1 MTKIDFMG
9 KRKYFYIVSILV
21 MVIGLISYLV
31 QGFNYDIDFTGGT
44 VLEINLHKVPTAQE
58 ISELEKLT
66 KKITGTQTP
75 IVRKVEDGKKIM
87 INAHE
92 VHGKKKSELSK
103 ETRDKL
109 FGEIAKRYNLKK
121 EDLISYQNV
130 GAVVSSE
137 LKSQAIWAVVIAS
150 VLMLIYI
157 AIRFE
162 FRFGTTAV
170 AALIHDLLIVL
181 TVYTLFRIPLNS
193 TFIAAILT
201 VLGYSIND
209 TIVVF
214 DRIRENRRIAGK
226 MELKDLVNLSMNQTI
241 GRSIAT
247 AMSVI
252 IVLVVLYIMGVQAIK
267 EFAFPLLIGV
277 ISGTYSSIFIAT
289 ALWFDW
295 ELSTRKKKLQAKP
308 KRA

>member
-1 MTKIDFMG
+1 MTNIDFMG
-9 KRKYFYIVSILV
+9 KRKYFYVLSILV
-21 MVIGLISYLV
+21 MIIGLISYII

-44 VLEINLHKVPTAQE
+44 VLEINLHKVPSAAE
-58 ISELEKLT
+58 ITDLEKLT
-66 KKITGTQTP
+66 KQITGTQTP

-92 VHGKKKSELSK
+92 VHGKKRTELSK

-109 FGEIAKRYNLKK
+109 FNAIAKKYNLKK
-121 EDLISYQNV
+121 EDLVSYQNV

-150 VLMLIYI
+150 ILMLIYI

-162 FRFGTTAV
+162 FKFGTTAV
-170 AALIHDLLIVL
+170 AALLHDILIML

-201 VLGYSIND
+201 VVGYSIND

-214 DRIRENRRIAGK
+214 DRIRENRRIQGK
-226 MELKDLVNLSMNQTI
+226 MDLKDLVNLSMNQTI
-241 GRSIAT
+241 GRSLSTTAT
-247 AMSVI
+247 VI
-252 IVLVVLYIMGVQAIK
+252 IVLFVLYLMGVQSIK
-267 EFAFPLLIGV
+267 EFALPLLIG
-277 ISGTYSSIFIAT
+277 ITSGTYSSIFIAT

-295 ELSTRKKKLQAKP
+295 ERSTRKKLQAKP

>member
-9 KRKYFYIVSILV
+9 KRKYFYVLSILI
-21 MVIGLISYLV
+21 MLIGLVSYFI

-44 VLEINLHKVPTAQE
+44 VLEINLHKVPTAAE

-66 KKITGTQTP
+66 KQITGTQTP

-92 VHGKKKSELSK
+92 VHGKKKTELSK
-103 ETRDKL
+103 ETRGKL
-109 FGEIAKRYNLKK
+109 FNAIAQKYNLKK
-121 EDLISYQNV
+121 EDLISFQNV
-130 GAVVSSE
+130 GAVISSE
-137 LKSQAIWAVVIAS
+137 LKSQAIWAVIIAS
-150 VLMLIYI
+150 LLMLIYI

-162 FRFGTTAV
+162 LRFGTTAIV
-170 AALIHDLLIVL
+170 ALLHDLLIML

-201 VLGYSIND
+201 VVGYSIND

-214 DRIRENRRIAGK
+214 DRIRENRRVVGK
-226 MELKDLVNLSMNQTI
+226 MELKELVNLSMNQTI
-241 GRSIAT
+241 GRSLSTSAT
-247 AMSVI
+247 VI
-252 IVLVVLYIMGVQAIK
+252 IVLFVLYFMGVQSIK
-267 EFAFPLLIGV
+267 EFALPLLIGI

-295 ELSTRKKKLQAKP
+295 EKSSRSKLQP
-308 KRA
+308 KTKKA

>member
-1 MTKIDFMG
+1 MTNIDFMG
-9 KRKYFYIVSILV
+9 KRKFFYVLSILV
-21 MVIGLISYLV
+21 MVIGLVSYII

-44 VLEINLHKVPTAQE
+44 VLEINLHKVPSAAE
-58 ISELEKLT
+58 IADLEKLT
-66 KKITGTQTP
+66 KQITGTQTP

-92 VHGKKKSELSK
+92 VHGKKRTELSK

-109 FGEIAKRYNLKK
+109 FDAIAKKYNLKK
-121 EDLISYQNV
+121 EDLVSYQNV

-137 LKSQAIWAVVIAS
+137 LESQAIWAVVIAS
-150 VLMLIYI
+150 ILMLIYI

-162 FRFGTTAV
+162 FKFGTTAV
-170 AALIHDLLIVL
+170 AALLHDILIML

-201 VLGYSIND
+201 VVGYSIND

-214 DRIRENRRIAGK
+214 DRIRENRRIQGK
-226 MELKDLVNLSMNQTI
+226 MDLKDLVNLSMNQTI
-241 GRSIAT
+241 GRSLSTAAT
-247 AMSVI
+247 VI
-252 IVLVVLYIMGVQAIK
+252 IVLFVLYLMGVQSIK
-267 EFAFPLLIGV
+267 EFALPLLIGV
-277 ISGTYSSIFIAT
+277 TSGIYSSIFIAT

-295 ELSTRKKKLQAKP
+295 ERSTRKKLQTKP

>member
-1 MTKIDFMG
+1 MI
-9 KRKYFYIVSILV
+9 
-21 MVIGLISYLV
+21 IGLISYII

-44 VLEINLHKVPTAQE
+44 VLEINLHKVPSAAE
-58 ISELEKLT
+58 IADLEKLT
-66 KKITGTQTP
+66 KQITGTQTP
-75 IVRKVEDGKKIM
+75 IVRKIEDGKKIM

-92 VHGKKKSELSK
+92 VHGKKRTELSK

-109 FGEIAKRYNLKK
+109 FNAIAKKYNLKK

-137 LKSQAIWAVVIAS
+137 LKSQAVWAVIIAS
-150 VLMLIYI
+150 ILMLIYI

-162 FRFGTTAV
+162 FKFGTTAV
-170 AALIHDLLIVL
+170 IALLHDLLIML
-181 TVYTLFRIPLNS
+181 TVYTLFKIPLNS
-193 TFIAAILT
+193 TFIAAMLT

-214 DRIRENRRIAGK
+214 DRIRENRRIQGK
-226 MELKDLVNLSMNQTI
+226 MDLKDLVNLSMNQTI
-241 GRSIAT
+241 GRSLSTAAT
-247 AMSVI
+247 VI
-252 IVLVVLYIMGVQAIK
+252 IVLFVLYLMGVQSIK
-267 EFAFPLLIGV
+267 EFALPLLIG
-277 ISGTYSSIFIAT
+277 ITSGTYSSIFIAT

-295 ELSTRKKKLQAKP
+295 ERSTRKKLQTKP

>member
-1 MTKIDFMG
+1 MTNIDFMG
-9 KRKYFYIVSILV
+9 KRKIFYVLSILV
-21 MVIGLISYLV
+21 MVIGLVSYIM

-44 VLEINLHKVPTAQE
+44 VLEIDLHKVPSAAE
-58 ISELEKLT
+58 IADLEKLT
-66 KKITGTQTP
+66 KQITGTQTP
-75 IVRKVEDGKKIM
+75 IVRKIEDGKKIM

-92 VHGKKKSELSK
+92 VHGKKRTELSK
-103 ETRDKL
+103 EVRDKL
-109 FGEIAKRYNLKK
+109 FNAIAKKYNLKK
-121 EDLISYQNV
+121 EDLVSYQNV

-150 VLMLIYI
+150 ILMLIYI

-162 FRFGTTAV
+162 FKFGTTAV
-170 AALIHDLLIVL
+170 VALLHDLLIML

-193 TFIAAILT
+193 TFIAAMLT

-214 DRIRENRRIAGK
+214 DRIRENRRIQGK
-226 MELKDLVNLSMNQTI
+226 MDLKNLVNLSMNQTI
-241 GRSIAT
+241 GRSLSTAAT
-247 AMSVI
+247 VI
-252 IVLVVLYIMGVQAIK
+252 IVLFVLYLMGVQSIK
-267 EFAFPLLIGV
+267 EFAFPLLVGV

-295 ELSTRKKKLQAKP
+295 ESSARKKLQAKP

>member
-1 MTKIDFMG
+1 MTNIDFMG
-9 KRKYFYIVSILV
+9 KRKYFYVLSILV
-21 MVIGLISYLV
+21 MVIGLISYII

-44 VLEINLHKVPTAQE
+44 VLEINLHKVPSAAE
-58 ISELEKLT
+58 ITDLEKLT
-66 KKITGTQTP
+66 KQITGTQTP
-75 IVRKVEDGKKIM
+75 IVRKIEDGKKIM

-92 VHGKKKSELSK
+92 VHGKKRTELSK

-109 FGEIAKRYNLKK
+109 FNAIAKKYNLKK

-137 LKSQAIWAVVIAS
+137 LKSQAVWAVIIAS
-150 VLMLIYI
+150 ILMLIYI

-162 FRFGTTAV
+162 FKFGTTAV
-170 AALIHDLLIVL
+170 IALLHDLLIML
-181 TVYTLFRIPLNS
+181 TVYTLFKIPLNS
-193 TFIAAILT
+193 TFIAAMLT

-214 DRIRENRRIAGK
+214 DRIRENRRIQGK
-226 MELKDLVNLSMNQTI
+226 MDLKDLVNLSMNQTI
-241 GRSIAT
+241 GRSLSTAAT
-247 AMSVI
+247 VI
-252 IVLVVLYIMGVQAIK
+252 IVLFVLYLMGVQSIK
-267 EFAFPLLIGV
+267 EFALPLLIG
-277 ISGTYSSIFIAT
+277 ITSGTYSSIFIAT

-295 ELSTRKKKLQAKP
+295 ERSTRKKLQTKP

>member
-1 MTKIDFMG
+1 MTNIDFMG
-9 KRKYFYIVSILV
+9 KRKFFYVLSILV
-21 MVIGLISYLV
+21 IVIGLVSYII
-31 QGFNYDIDFTGGT
+31 QGFNYDIDFTGSAA
-44 VLEINLHKVPTAQE
+44 EIAD
-58 ISELEKLT
+58 LEKLT
-66 KKITGTQTP
+66 KQITGTQTP

-92 VHGKKKSELSK
+92 VHGKKRTELSK

-109 FGEIAKRYNLKK
+109 FAAIAQKYNLKK

-150 VLMLIYI
+150 ILMLIYI

-162 FRFGTTAV
+162 FKFGTTAV
-170 AALIHDLLIVL
+170 AALLHDILIML

-214 DRIRENRRIAGK
+214 DRIRENRRIQGK
-226 MELKDLVNLSMNQTI
+226 MDLKDLVNLSMNQTI
-241 GRSIAT
+241 GRSLSTVAT
-247 AMSVI
+247 VI
-252 IVLVVLYIMGVQAIK
+252 IVLFVLYLMGVQSIK
-267 EFAFPLLIGV
+267 EFAFPLLVGV

-295 ELSTRKKKLQAKP
+295 ESSTRKKLQAQP

>member
-21 MVIGLISYLV
+21 IVIGLISYFV

-66 KKITGTQTP
+66 KQITGTQTP

-92 VHGKKKSELSK
+92 VHGKKKTELSK

-109 FGEIAKRYNLKK
+109 FGEIAKKYNLKK

-150 VLMLIYI
+150 ILMLIYI

-193 TFIAAILT
+193 SFIAAILT

-252 IVLVVLYIMGVQAIK
+252 IVLVVLYFMGVQSIK

>member
-1 MTKIDFMG
+1 MTNIDFMG
-9 KRKYFYIVSILV
+9 KRKFFYVLSILV
-21 MVIGLISYLV
+21 IVIGLVSYII

-44 VLEINLHKVPTAQE
+44 VLEINLHKVPSAAE
-58 ISELEKLT
+58 IADLEKLT
-66 KKITGTQTP
+66 KQITGTQTP

-92 VHGKKKSELSK
+92 VHGKKRTELSK

-109 FGEIAKRYNLKK
+109 FAAIAQKYNLKK

-150 VLMLIYI
+150 ILMLIYI

-162 FRFGTTAV
+162 FKFGTTAV
-170 AALIHDLLIVL
+170 AALLHDILIML

-214 DRIRENRRIAGK
+214 DRIRENRRIQGK
-226 MELKDLVNLSMNQTI
+226 MDLKDLVNLSMNQTI
-241 GRSIAT
+241 GRSLSTVAT
-247 AMSVI
+247 VI
-252 IVLVVLYIMGVQAIK
+252 IVLFVLYLMGVQSIK
-267 EFAFPLLIGV
+267 EFAFPLLVGV

-295 ELSTRKKKLQAKP
+295 ESSTRKKLQAQP

>member
-1 MTKIDFMG
+1 MTNIDFMG
-9 KRKYFYIVSILV
+9 KRKFFYVLSILV
-21 MVIGLISYLV
+21 MVIGLVSYII

-44 VLEINLHKVPTAQE
+44 VLEINLHKVPSAAE
-58 ISELEKLT
+58 IADLEKLT
-66 KKITGTQTP
+66 KQITGTQTP

-92 VHGKKKSELSK
+92 VHGKKRTELSK

-109 FGEIAKRYNLKK
+109 FAAIAQKYNLKK

-150 VLMLIYI
+150 ILMLIYI

-162 FRFGTTAV
+162 FKFGTTAV
-170 AALIHDLLIVL
+170 AALLHDILIML

-214 DRIRENRRIAGK
+214 DRIRENRRIQGK
-226 MELKDLVNLSMNQTI
+226 MDLKDLVNLSMNQTI
-241 GRSIAT
+241 GRSLSTVAT
-247 AMSVI
+247 VI
-252 IVLVVLYIMGVQAIK
+252 IVLFVLYLMGVQSIK
-267 EFAFPLLIGV
+267 EFAFPLLVGV

-295 ELSTRKKKLQAKP
+295 ESSTRKKLQAQP

>member
-9 KRKYFYIVSILV
+9 KRKIFYIFSILIMIV
-21 MVIGLISYLV
+21 GLISYIV

-44 VLEINLHKVPTAQE
+44 VLEINLHKVPSAAE
-58 ISELEKLT
+58 IAELEKLT
-66 KKITGTQTP
+66 KQITGTQTP
-75 IVRKVEDGKKIM
+75 IVRKIEDGKKIM

-92 VHGKKKSELSK
+92 VHGKKKTELSK
-103 ETRDKL
+103 QTRDKL
-109 FGEIAKRYNLKK
+109 FNAIAQKYNLKK
-121 EDLISYQNV
+121 EDLVSYQNV

-150 VLMLIYI
+150 VLILIYI

-162 FRFGTTAV
+162 FKFGTTAV
-170 AALIHDLLIVL
+170 AALLHDILIML
-181 TVYTLFRIPLNS
+181 TVYTLFRIPVNS
-193 TFIAAILT
+193 SFIAAILT

-214 DRIRENRRIAGK
+214 DRIRENRRIQGK
-226 MELKDLVNLSMNQTI
+226 MDLKDLVNLSMNQTI
-241 GRSIAT
+241 GRSLSTAAT
-247 AMSVI
+247 VV
-252 IVLVVLYIMGVQAIK
+252 IVLFVLYFLGVQSIK
-267 EFAFPLLIGV
+267 EFALPLLIGV

-295 ELSTRKKKLQAKP
+295 ESSTRKKLQAKP